1 MRVEKKILLL
11 ACGGLFL
18 TACLILA
25 FGQRRGSSSSLTS
38 QNTQQTEHP
47 RRVSEAGSKTITV
60 PKGGNFQKA
69 LDAAAPGDTIILEAS
84 ASFIGPFTLPAKAST
99 SSAFI
104 TIQSSALAS
113 LPASRVSPQH
123 ASLMPK
129 LLSPGNNLPALLTAP
144 SAHH

>member
-1 MRVEKKILLL
+1 MTIT
-11 ACGGLFL
+11 CGLKWQALRSVLFSIVVL
-18 TACLILA
+18 FILA
-25 FGQRRGSSSSLTS
+25 GSS
-38 QNTQQTEHP
+38 
-47 RRVSEAGSKTITV
+47 EAYAATLTV
-60 PKGGNFQKA
+60 PSGGDFQAA
-69 LDAAAPGDTIILEAS
+69 LNAAAPGDTIILEAS

-99 SSAFI
+99 SSSFI